1 MSMSDPIADMLTRI
15 RNGQKAGMVRV
26 SMPGSKIKQ
35 AIAKVLKDEGYIIEF
50 QTEVNGS
57 PSTLHVD
64 LKYFEGKPVI
74 ESLKR
79 ASRPGLRSYDGKDD
93 LPRVLG
99 GLGVAIVSTS
109 RGVMSDREAR
119 KQGHG
124 GEILCLV
131 S

>member
-1 MSMSDPIADMLTRI
+1 MSMTDPIADMLTRI
-15 RNGQKAGMVRV
+15 RNGQKASMARV

-35 AIAKVLKDEGYIIEF
+35 AIAKVLKDEGYITDFQIE
-50 QTEVNGS
+50 TNGS
-57 PSTLHVD
+57 HSTLHVD

-79 ASRPGLRSYDGKDD
+79 ASRPGLRSYNGKDD

-99 GLGVAIVSTS
+99 GLGVAVVSTS

-119 KQGHG
+119 KQGFG

>member
-26 SMPGSKIKQ
+26 SMPGSKMKQ
-35 AIAKVLKDEGYIIEF
+35 AIAKVLKDEGYVVDF
-50 QTEVNGS
+50 QTEVNDVH
-57 PSTLHVD
+57 STLHVD

-74 ESLKR
+74 ESLQR
-79 ASRPGLRSYDGKDD
+79 ASRPGLRSYKGKDE
-93 LPRVLG
+93 LPKVLG

-109 RGVMSDREAR
+109 RGVMTDREAR

>member
-26 SMPGSKIKQ
+26 SMPGSKMKQ
-35 AIAKVLKDEGYIIEF
+35 AIAKVLKDEGYVVDF
-50 QTEVNGS
+50 QTEVNGVH
-57 PSTLHVD
+57 STLHVE

-74 ESLKR
+74 ESNRR
-79 ASRPGLRSYDGKDD
+79 ASRPGLRSYNGKDD
-93 LPRVLG
+93 LPQGLG
-99 GLGVAIVSTS
+99 GIGVAIGSTS
-109 RGVMSDREAR
+109 RGVMADREAR
-119 KQGHG
+119 KQGHV